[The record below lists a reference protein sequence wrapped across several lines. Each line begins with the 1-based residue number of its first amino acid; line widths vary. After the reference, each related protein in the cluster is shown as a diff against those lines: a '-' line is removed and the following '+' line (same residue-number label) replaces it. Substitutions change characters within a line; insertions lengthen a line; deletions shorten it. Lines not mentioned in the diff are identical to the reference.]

1 MNASDFSTSGL
12 CPRLVRAG
20 LAALCLAGS
29 ALAGQGQATAP
40 GPAPRNVYT
49 AGGEVRPAQ
58 PVRGDLVAAGG
69 RIVLDQPVGGDAA
82 LAGGSVDVR
91 APVGDDLRVAGGSI
105 SIENKVGG
113 DLFAAGAD
121 VALRPGSAVAG
132 AADLNAASIVVQGRI
147 DGGLHARAQK
157 IVVDGEVGGPTHL
170 VAERIELGAKARLT
184 GPLTYVSPAGIVRA
198 EGAVVQGP
206 VTREAAPGERP
217 GRAGQGSGSDG
228 FGAPGAV
235 ALYVALLALSSGFVL
250 LMPRFTQG
258 AAARL
263 RAAPWTALGTGV
275 VALVA
280 LPVLT
285 LLLFITLLGIP
296 LGLALMALAPV
307 LLLAGFVIGVL
318 GLAGLLP
325 VAWRGPGPADRAG
338 PRLGRLAMALLLVL
352 LVGLVPVAGALF
364 IALLGLAGLGA
375 GLRHV
380 RAGRAAAAATTG
392 PAAELPLPGRDVFPA

>member
-1 MNASDFSTSGL
+1 MKASDFSIPGL
-12 CPRLVRAG
+12 CPRLVRTG

-29 ALAGQGQATAP
+29 ALAGQGQAP

-69 RIVLDQPVGGDAA
+69 RIVLEQPVGGDAA

-105 SIENKVGG
+105 GIENKVGG

-121 VALRPGSAVAG
+121 VALRPGAVVTG
-132 AADLNAASIVVQGRI
+132 AAELNAASIVVQGRI
-147 DGGLHARAQK
+147 DGGLRGRAQK
-157 IVVDGEVGGPTHL
+157 IVVDGEVAGPTHL
-170 VAERIELGAKARLT
+170 VAERIELGANARLT
-184 GPLTYVSPAGIVRA
+184 GPLTYVSPAEIVRA

-206 VTREAAPGERP
+206 VTREAAPGGGPARA
-217 GRAGQGSGSDG
+217 AGQGSGSGG

-235 ALYVALLALSSGFVL
+235 ALYVALFAITSGFVL
-250 LMPRFTQG
+250 LMPRFTQA

-263 RAAPWTALGTGV
+263 RAAPWTALGTGS

-280 LPVLT
+280 LPILT

-307 LLLAGFVIGVL
+307 LLLAGFAVGVL
-318 GLAGLLP
+318 GLAGLPAL
-325 VAWRGPGPADRAG
+325 ASRGPARADRAG
-338 PRLGRLAMALLLVL
+338 PRLGRLALTLLLVL

-364 IALLGLAGLGA
+364 ISLLGLAGLGA
-375 GLRHV
+375 GLRQV
-380 RAGRAAAAATTG
+380 RAGRAAVAA
-392 PAAELPLPGRDVFPA
+392 PAAPAPELPLPGRDVFPA